1 MDRTRIPASY
11 KSILDI
17 WQTEQAIK
25 FIKETF
31 QTELAGE
38 LKLRRITA
46 PLLVE
51 SDTGLNDNLSGI
63 ELPVRFPL
71 KTLEGRHVEIVQ
83 SLAKWKRY
91 ALWRHH
97 IEPGMGIYTD
107 MNTIRPDEI
116 TDNLHSV
123 YVDQWDWEKVILP
136 GERTE
141 QVLRK
146 CVKSIYYA
154 IKRTQFLLSEH
165 YPMLKSTLPHDI
177 FFIYADE
184 LRIKYP
190 GLNPRERENAIA
202 REFGAVFIQG
212 IGGPLAD
219 GTVHDNR
226 SPDYDDWSTET
237 RSGFF
242 GLNGDIIIYHPVL
255 QTAVELSSMGIRVN
269 PQSLQLQLERAN
281 ALDRASLKFHK
292 LLLNNVLP
300 QTMGGG
306 IGQSRLCMLLLKKCH
321 IGEVQSSVWPQSTLD
336 TCAEANVFLF

>member
-1 MDRTRIPASY
+1 
-11 KSILDI
+11 
-17 WQTEQAIK
+17 
-25 FIKETF
+25 
-31 QTELAGE
+31 
-38 LKLRRITA
+38 
-46 PLLVE
+46 
-51 SDTGLNDNLSGI
+51 
-63 ELPVRFPL
+63 
-71 KTLEGRHVEIVQ
+71 
-83 SLAKWKRY
+83 
-91 ALWRHH
+91 
-97 IEPGMGIYTD
+97 
-107 MNTIRPDEI
+107 
-116 TDNLHSV
+116 
-123 YVDQWDWEKVILP
+123 
-136 GERTE
+136 
-141 QVLRK
+141 
-146 CVKSIYYA
+146 
-154 IKRTQFLLSEH
+154 
-165 YPMLKSTLPHDI
+165 MLKSTLPHDI